1 MNTIH
6 NGLEHKDFLG
16 VTQFIG
22 EVTTKGSVATDNNE
36 GGEEEAPPE
45 EEQQ

>member
-1 MNTIH
+1 MNAIH

-22 EVTTKGSVATDNNE
+22 EVTTKGSVATNNDE
-36 GGEEEAPPE
+36 GGEEAPPE